1 MNSKVDTLADLIR
14 QIAASRRYAR
24 HLWNVGNVA
33 WVIAIAIAV
42 PTLLVAVGLA
52 LTESDATPRLLALLA
67 AVASMLLILVAS
79 LIHSYV
85 RTFASLTR
93 MVAAHIEDAS
103 ELTESD
109 SGGEGD

>member
-24 HLWNVGNVA
+24 HLWTAANVA
-33 WVIAIAIAV
+33 WVIALVIAV

-67 AVASMLLILVAS
+67 AVSSILLVLVAS
-79 LIHSYV
+79 LVHSFV

-93 MVAAHIEDAS
+93 MVAAHIEDTS
-103 ELTESD
+103 ELTE
-109 SGGEGD
+109 GGGSSEGD